1 MNDASFE
8 FSDQLDGRFLESIYE
23 GDHEHAEMVF
33 DQFMNS
39 VNGHI
44 DEIDAGYNSGN
55 TEAFRK
61 NIHKFKPVLS
71 FVGLTKLTEAA
82 ANIEKKC
89 GEVTDVTNLSALY
102 ILFKTELLE
111 KIPVIQNDLI
121 KLKSINS

>member
-8 FSDQLDGRFLESIYE
+8 FSDQLDGQFLESIYE
-23 GDHEHAEMVF
+23 GDNEHAEMVF

-39 VNGHI
+39 VNGHL
-44 DEIDAGYNSGN
+44 DEIDASYNSGN
-55 TEAFRK
+55 TETFRK

-89 GEVTDVTNLSALY
+89 GEVTDVKNLSGLY
-102 ILFKTELLE
+102 ILFKRELLE

>member
-89 GEVTDVTNLSALY
+89 GEVTDVKNLSALY
-102 ILFKTELLE
+102 ILFKTDLLE